1 MRPLIMEMIYKYDF
15 LSNFYD
21 CKVTYD
27 GITYRNSEAAFQAQ
41 KTKTK
46 HERLRFAHLPP
57 QKAKSMGR
65 GVELREDWEEVK
77 DQIMYE
83 VVKAK
88 FQQNPD
94 LKQKLLDT
102 GDAEIVEGNHHK
114 DWYWGVDMG
123 TMQGYNKLGKI
134 CEKVREEL
142 GGWKRDYTDEDVG
155 LELKFAE

>member
-1 MRPLIMEMIYKYDF
+1 MRLLIMQMINEYDF
-15 LSNFYD
+15 LNNFYN
-21 CKVTYD
+21 CQVTYD
-27 GITYRNSEAAFQAQ
+27 GITYRNSESAFQAQ

-46 HERLRFAHLPP
+46 HERLRFANLPP
-57 QKAKSMGR
+57 QKAKSIGR
-65 GVELREDWEEVK
+65 GVKLREDWEEVK

-102 GDAEIVEGNHHK
+102 DNSKIVEGNYHH
-114 DWYWGVDMG
+114 DRYWGIDMR

-155 LELKFAE
+155 LNLKFVE

>member
-46 HERLRFAHLPP
+46 HERLRFANLPP

-65 GVELREDWEEVK
+65 GLNFVK
-77 DQIMYE
+77 IG
-83 VVKAK
+83 KK
-88 FQQNPD
+88 SKIR
-94 LKQKLLDT
+94 LCTKL
-102 GDAEIVEGNHHK
+102 
-114 DWYWGVDMG
+114 
-123 TMQGYNKLGKI
+123 
-134 CEKVREEL
+134 
-142 GGWKRDYTDEDVG
+142 
-155 LELKFAE
+155 

>member
-1 MRPLIMEMIYKYDF
+1 MRLQIMEMIYKYSF
-15 LSNFYD
+15 LNNFYD

-27 GITYRNSEAAFQAQ
+27 GITYCNSEAAFQAQ

-46 HERLRFAHLPP
+46 HERLCFTNLSP

-65 GVELREDWEEVK
+65 RVELREDWEKVK

-94 LKQKLLDT
+94 LKQRLLDT
-102 GDAEIVEGNHHK
+102 GDAEIVEGNHHQ
-114 DWYWGVDMG
+114 DWY
-123 TMQGYNKLGKI
+123 
-134 CEKVREEL
+134 
-142 GGWKRDYTDEDVG
+142 
-155 LELKFAE
+155 

>member
-46 HERLRFAHLPP
+46 HERLRFANFPP

-88 FQQNPD
+88 F
-94 LKQKLLDT
+94 
-102 GDAEIVEGNHHK
+102 
-114 DWYWGVDMG
+114 
-123 TMQGYNKLGKI
+123 
-134 CEKVREEL
+134 
-142 GGWKRDYTDEDVG
+142 
-155 LELKFAE
+155 

>member
-46 HERLRFAHLPP
+46 HERLRFANLPP

-65 GVELREDWEEVK
+65 GVELREDWEE
-77 DQIMYE
+77 I
-83 VVKAK
+83 K
-88 FQQNPD
+88 FSS
-94 LKQKLLDT
+94 LFET
-102 GDAEIVEGNHHK
+102 SSA
-114 DWYWGVDMG
+114 
-123 TMQGYNKLGKI
+123 
-134 CEKVREEL
+134 
-142 GGWKRDYTDEDVG
+142 
-155 LELKFAE
+155 